1 MVSSPAQD
9 SIPQK
14 TIFRICF
21 ILYLRTQS
29 CVFKSYSKLQKD
41 GSQLDYTT
49 SIEHQMLGR
58 KIRRLLFI
66 RLKKRNIDLL
76 TISAKARTLKFI
88 I

>member
-1 MVSSPAQD
+1 MVSNPAQD
-9 SIPQK
+9 SIPQRTTLK
-14 TIFRICF
+14 IRF

-29 CVFKSYSKLQKD
+29 YVFKSYSKLQKD

-49 SIEHQMLGR
+49 SIEHKILGR

-66 RLKKRNIDLL
+66 RLQKRNIDLL
-76 TISAKARTLKFI
+76 TISAKARSLKFI